1 MMWYDGIV
9 LAIVVIATVR
19 GAMKG
24 FVWQLASIAALVA
37 CFAFAESTSVAVAPY
52 IGVEPPL
59 NRWIAMLGLYVLCVL
74 VTFLIARSLREWI
87 EKAKFVEFDR
97 HLGLLFGFLKGVTFC
112 LILTFFAVTLSE
124 TARAHV
130 FQSRSG
136 YVAAII
142 MDRLHPVM
150 PAELHDVL
158 EPFIHRLD
166 RSGMDLHHTD
176 HHARHHGDGEHNS
189 PGDSEHAHGNHPA
202 NTEQGSG
209 SNTDGR
215 NLPSAYYLRDD
226 VQYFPKNPE
235 SISDDRD
242 PVIAPKGVVNL
253 LREISGIFT
262 TFPAGQTGIVEDI
275 QKATAGIPDQVV
287 WAVLQDWR
295 SDLQDLGPDPDPE
308 TDGDTQLD
316 VRIRR
321 QLQAAGI
328 PLTSLSR
335 AVQDRLHETPPR

>member
-37 CFAFAESTSVAVAPY
+37 CFAFAETASVAVAPY
-52 IGVEPPL
+52 ISVAPPL

-112 LILTFFAVTLSE
+112 LMMTFFAVTLSE

-130 FQSRSG
+130 FESRSG

-166 RSGMDLHHTD
+166 RSDMDLQHSD
-176 HHARHHGDGEHNS
+176 HHASHRGDGDHHSPSEAEH
-189 PGDSEHAHGNHPA
+189 EHVNHQA
-202 NTEQGSG
+202 NTGQDGG
-209 SNTDGR
+209 SNSDGR
-215 NLPSAYYLRDD
+215 TLPSAYYLRDD
-226 VQYFPKNPE
+226 VRHFPKSPE
-235 SISDDRD
+235 SRSDNRD

-262 TFPAGQTGIVEDI
+262 TFPAGRTGIVEDI

-287 WAVLQDWR
+287 LAVLRDWR
-295 SDLQDLGPDPDPE
+295 SDLQDLGPDPDPD

-335 AVQDRLHETPPR
+335 AVQDRLSETPPR

>member
-52 IGVEPPL
+52 ISVDPPL
-59 NRWIAMLGLYVLCVL
+59 NRWIAMLGLYVLCVF
-74 VTFLIARSLREWI
+74 VAFLIARSLRGWI

-112 LILTFFAVTLSE
+112 LMLTFFAVTLSE

-166 RSGMDLHHTD
+166 RSNMDLHHTD
-176 HHARHHGDGEHNS
+176 HHAHGDGDREHHS
-189 PGDSEHAHGNHPA
+189 PGEAKHAHDNHPTNA
-202 NTEQGSG
+202 GEGSG
-209 SNTDGR
+209 TDLDR
-215 NLPSAYYLRDD
+215 FLLVWLN
-226 VQYFPKNPE
+226 VNPYCTTL
-235 SISDDRD
+235 
-242 PVIAPKGVVNL
+242 NQL
-253 LREISGIFT
+253 L
-262 TFPAGQTGIVEDI
+262 Q
-275 QKATAGIPDQVV
+275 
-287 WAVLQDWR
+287 
-295 SDLQDLGPDPDPE
+295 
-308 TDGDTQLD
+308 
-316 VRIRR
+316 
-321 QLQAAGI
+321 
-328 PLTSLSR
+328 
-335 AVQDRLHETPPR
+335 